1 MNTIQ
6 YSSPPTNLNVNLN
19 NNNSWTKKK
28 VVHLVGGFSA
38 LVVTIYLGPR
48 YCHQQSIIRPLLVQ
62 CFRTGQQHSTE
73 TVVMGNPTF
82 CLAGLFITW

>member
-1 MNTIQ
+1 MAVGYSMNTIQ

-19 NNNSWTKKK
+19 NNNSWTKIK

-48 YCHQQSIIRPLLVQ
+48 YCHQQSIGLSL
-62 CFRTGQQHSTE
+62 FNASGQGSSTAPRRLSWG
-73 TVVMGNPTF
+73 TQRF
-82 CLAGLFITW
+82 A